1 MENLQF
7 GQKPFVEGEP
17 CGHPGCMS
25 HRSHPCEKCG
35 RIQGRDR
42 TGLAQAKMMAG
53 QAAEKSHYVVHF
65 NTEVIRKDG
74 SKVFIHE
81 VLPLAPKRKCPG
93 YTVNLGDQR
102 GICIHCGA
110 PAGAH

>member
-1 MENLQF
+1 
-7 GQKPFVEGEP
+7 
-17 CGHPGCMS
+17 
-25 HRSHPCEKCG
+25 
-35 RIQGRDR
+35 
-42 TGLAQAKMMAG
+42 MMAG
-53 QAAEKSHYVVHF
+53 QAAEKLEAIMNELLAEDGAYVSRTYMEDDPKSPYVVHF

-81 VLPLAPKRKCPG
+81 VLPRAPKRKCPG